1 MQPPVAGVNRSL
13 DDAELAL
20 ARRFNAALGESSGV
34 LLADVL
40 CQHLPLHPCSIP
52 RVTREDYD
60 AFRARAAPFE
70 AAINPLLPP
79 SERYGTDEPILIE
92 NEDEGQGRVMDFTEA
107 QIDVLAQSLS
117 REIASLRA

>member
-20 ARRFNAALGESSGV
+20 ARRFNAAFGDSSGV

-60 AFRARAAPFE
+60 AFRARDAPFE

-79 SERYGTDEPILIE
+79 SKR
-92 NEDEGQGRVMDFTEA
+92 
-107 QIDVLAQSLS
+107 
-117 REIASLRA
+117 